1 MTTDTSLI
9 TFKAIVTF
17 VNELEEA
24 FGEDHRSLKLYA
36 KLLNRTTISHSKPIK
51 KHIDA
56 FTKFCVKNR
65 ESILN
70 KNSKEFIE
78 HKILYSQRVFINIKE
93 IFSIISKDKETEQII
108 WKHLLFISARVDP
121 TGQAKQILRD
131 QPSSSK
137 GNGEE
142 VDFLSDIISKVESSV
157 DPNADPMQAVS
168 SIMSSGVFTEL
179 VQGMGNG
186 LQDGSLDLPKLMT
199 TVQTMVTKLNDQVDT
214 SNEGNDNAVNMIN
227 TMMSSMT
234 AGLESPDN
242 DGTPQQMPDLSA
254 LGPMMGMF
262 GGQGGQGGQGG
273 ATEGMPDLS
282 ALGPMMG
289 MLGGQGGV
297 SDGMPDLAGMLGTQG
312 KSGNSIED
320 SINAQVVAA
329 KESGDLPLDE
339 PHTDKTV

>member
-17 VNELEEA
+17 VNELEET
-24 FGEDHRSLKLYA
+24 FGDEHRSLKLYA
-36 KLLNRTTISHSKPIK
+36 KLLNRTTLAHNKPIK
-51 KHIDA
+51 KHIDS
-56 FTKFCVKNR
+56 FSNFCIKNR

-78 HKILYSQRVFINIKE
+78 YKILYSQRVFIDMKE
-93 IFSIISKDKETEQII
+93 IFSLISKDKETEQVI

-121 TGQAKQILRD
+121 TGQAKQLLKD
-131 QPSSSK
+131 QQSSK

-157 DPNADPMQAVS
+157 DPDADPMQAVS

-186 LQDGSLDLPKLMT
+186 LQDGSLDLPKLMS
-199 TVQTMVTKLNDQVDT
+199 TVQTMVTKLNDQVDP
-214 SNEGNDNAVNMIN
+214 NQEGGDNAVNMIN
-227 TMMSSMT
+227 TMMNNMN
-234 AGLESPDN
+234 AGLEAPDN
-242 DGTPQQMPDLSA
+242 DGTPQPMPDLSA
-254 LGPMMGMF
+254 MGPMLGML
-262 GGQGGQGGQGG
+262 GGQGGGGD
-273 ATEGMPDLS
+273 GMPDLS
-282 ALGPMMG
+282 ALGPMLG
-289 MLGGQGGV
+289 MLGGQGGGT
-297 SDGMPDLAGMLGTQG
+297 DGMPNIAGMLNTPG

-320 SINAQVVAA
+320 TINAQVAAA
-329 KESGDLPLDE
+329 KKSGDLPLDE